1 MRDNTTHI
9 RRIFAYVTATAL
21 LLQLLLFVVSWLIA
35 AAMPD
40 NTVRSLLGNE
50 GIRWFFGSF
59 VSNVAS
65 KPLVW
70 ILVVAMAWG
79 AIFQSGIARAFVRRK
94 KPLVYR
100 QRFALRAIFVE
111 LMIALVIIVLLAFI
125 PNAPLRSVTGQL
137 FPSSFSR
144 SLVPILAFC
153 SIIMAVTYGLLSG
166 AMRGIVDVFNAL
178 AEGIRQFIPLFILYV
193 AAIQLYFSIIY
204 VFQL

>member
-1 MRDNTTHI
+1 MRDNTICI
-9 RRIFAYVTATAL
+9 RRIFAYVTAAAL

-79 AIFQSGIARAFVRRK
+79 AIAQSGIARALVRRK
-94 KPLVYR
+94 KPLAYR
-100 QRFALRAIFVE
+100 QRFALRAV
-111 LMIALVIIVLLAFI
+111 LVVLLIAVVIIILLAFV

-144 SLVPILAFC
+144 SLIPMLAFC
-153 SIIMAVTYGLLSG
+153 AIVMAVTYGLLSG
-166 AMRGIVDVFNAL
+166 AMRGIVDVFNAM
-178 AEGIRQFIPLFILYV
+178 AKGIQQFIPLFILYV
-193 AAIQLYFSIIY
+193 AVVQLFYSIIY

>member
-1 MRDNTTHI
+1 MKVKTIYI
-9 RRIFAYVTATAL
+9 RRFFAYLTAAVL
-21 LLQLLLFVVSWLIA
+21 LLQVLLFVVSWLIA

-59 VSNVAS
+59 VSNVAT

-70 ILVVAMAWG
+70 MLVVAMAWG
-79 AIFQSGIARAFVRRK
+79 TIAESGITRAFLKRT
-94 KPLVYR
+94 KPLAYR
-100 QRFALRAIFVE
+100 QRFALRAVIVE
-111 LMIALVIIVLLAFI
+111 LLIAVVIILLLAFV

-144 SLVPILAFC
+144 SLIPILAFC
-153 SIIMAVTYGLLSG
+153 TIVMAATYGLLSG

-178 AEGIRQFIPLFILYV
+178 VEGIRRFIPLFILYV
-193 AAIQLYFSIIY
+193 AVVQLFFSIIY
-204 VFQL
+204 VFQP

>member
-1 MRDNTTHI
+1 MKDKAVNI

-21 LLQLLLFVVSWLIA
+21 LMQLLLFVVSWLIA

-59 VSNVAS
+59 VSNVSS

-70 ILVVAMAWG
+70 LLVVAMAWG
-79 AIFQSGIARAFVRRK
+79 TVIQSGIVRALVGKK
-94 KPLVYR
+94 KPLAYR
-100 QRFALRAIFVE
+100 QRFALRAVFVE
-111 LMIALVIIVLLAFI
+111 LVIAVVIIVLLAFV

-153 SIIMAVTYGLLSG
+153 AIVMAATYGLLSG
-166 AMRGIVDVFNAL
+166 AMRGIVDVFSAL
-178 AEGIRQFIPLFILYV
+178 AEGIRQFIPLLILYV
-193 AAIQLYFSIIY
+193 AVVQLFFSIIY

>member
-111 LMIALVIIVLLAFI
+111 LMIALIIIVLLAFI

>member
-1 MRDNTTHI
+1 MRDKTNYI
-9 RRIFAYVTATAL
+9 RRIFAYATATAL

-70 ILVVAMAWG
+70 MLVVAMAWG
-79 AIFQSGIARAFVRRK
+79 TITQSGIAGALLKRK
-94 KPLVYR
+94 KPLAYR
-100 QRFALRAIFVE
+100 QRFALRAVLVE
-111 LMIALVIIVLLAFI
+111 LIIAVAIIVLLAFV

-137 FPSSFSR
+137 FPGSFSR
-144 SLVPILAFC
+144 SLVPMLAFC
-153 SIIMAVTYGLLSG
+153 TIVMAVTYGLLSG
-166 AMRGIVDVFNAL
+166 AMKGVVDVFNAL
-178 AEGIRQFIPLFILYV
+178 AEGIRQFIPLLILYV
-193 AAIQLYFSIIY
+193 AAVQLFFSIIY

>member
-1 MRDNTTHI
+1 MRDKTNDI
-9 RRIFAYVTATAL
+9 RRIFAYATAAAL
-21 LLQLLLFVVSWLIA
+21 FLQLLLFVVSWLIA

-70 ILVVAMAWG
+70 MLVLAMAWG
-79 AIFQSGIARAFVRRK
+79 TITQCGIARALVKRRK
-94 KPLVYR
+94 PLAYR
-100 QRFALRAIFVE
+100 QRFALRAVFVE
-111 LMIALVIIVLLAFI
+111 LIIAVVIIVFLAFV

-137 FPSSFSR
+137 FPGSFSR
-144 SLVPILAFC
+144 SLVPMLAFC
-153 SIIMAVTYGLLSG
+153 TIVMAVTYGLLSG
-166 AMRGIVDVFNAL
+166 AMKGVVDVFNAL

-193 AAIQLYFSIIY
+193 AAVQLFFSIIY

>member
-111 LMIALVIIVLLAFI
+111 LMIALTIILLLAFI

>member
-1 MRDNTTHI
+1 MRDKKENI
-9 RRIFAYVTATAL
+9 LRIFAIVTAAAL
-21 LLQLLLFVVSWLIA
+21 LMQLLLFVVSWLIA

-40 NTVRSLLGNE
+40 YTVRSLLGNE

-59 VSNVAS
+59 VNNVAS
-65 KPLVW
+65 RPLVW

-79 AIFQSGIARAFVRRK
+79 TISQSGIIRALVRRK
-94 KPLVYR
+94 KTLAYR
-100 QRFALRAIFVE
+100 QRFAFRAVLVE
-111 LMIALVIIVLLAFI
+111 LTIAVVIIVLLAFV

-144 SLVPILAFC
+144 SFVPMMAFC
-153 SIIMAVTYGLLSG
+153 AIVMSATYGLLSG

-178 AEGIRQFIPLFILYV
+178 TEGIRQFAPLFILYIAV
-193 AAIQLYFSIIY
+193 VQLFFSIIY